1 MIIKIFLI
9 IIILYV
15 ILNESQKIEEYK
27 NKSDKLYLKPI
38 NIKKYNIY
46 DVFYNNYDKKIMLI
60 IPNLQQNNPKI
71 QLKVNNKITNFD
83 VINNSRIYIYSI
95 KSEYKKEINLII
107 NREMIKTQVNK
118 YPEFKNEII
127 YSTMVKNEDNY
138 IRQWIEYHLNLGVQ
152 RFIIYD
158 NSETSYNSYKS
169 VEKESNLPLVLE
181 DYIKKNIVY
190 LVKWQYAKRYTK
202 YKKKSAPTGQTI
214 QMNHSLYNFR
224 SSKYIGFF
232 DIDEYLNPQ
241 EDNNINNFFNILIKK
256 NNINIYKISGFRI
269 STKYFYNSEKK
280 NVKDYNFFKIYNCSS
295 IREIQKNRNG
305 YGSKMI
311 IIPKNT
317 KILKSVHYL
326 YKTMYIVDP
335 KLIYINHY
343 YFLNKE
349 NRGLNKTNLID
360 KSIDK
365 HTKIF
370 KNKIFYR
377 NTNELIEKT
386 IDKINNNDVIITFVD
401 KNRINKFNI
410 FYKNIKQL
418 NLNNLLVIALDT
430 DTYNKINNLTSTILL
445 ENDKENLETIN
456 KIFKLGKKDLI
467 YTNIEYIWKKDLSK
481 QLKYVDY
488 DLISIKDKKYI
499 IDSTFFKVQ
508 YNIDTIYLFDKIINK
523 FYNKNKNMNTKIN
536 NFILDE
542 KIDVLKD
549 KNNNKIIKF
558 NNKNFNILVLNK
570 N

>member
-1 MIIKIFLI
+1 MLLI
-9 IIILYV
+9 ILLILFTFIILKKNKV
-15 ILNESQKIEEYK
+15 ENYK

-38 NIKKYNIY
+38 NIKKYDIY
-46 DVFYNNYDKKIMLI
+46 DVLYNNYDKEIIIL
-60 IPNLQQNNPKI
+60 IPNLQQKNLTI
-71 QLKVNNKITNFD
+71 QLKVNNKIINFTYIKNPK
-83 VINNSRIYIYSI
+83 VYIYSL
-95 KSEYKKEINLII
+95 KSKYKKEINLII
-107 NREMIKTQVNK
+107 NGDLVKTKVNK
-118 YPEFKNEII
+118 YPDFKDEII

-158 NSETSYNSYKS
+158 NSETSDNSYHS
-169 VEKESNLPLVLE
+169 VEKKSNLPLVLN

-202 YKKKSAPTGQTI
+202 YIKNSSPIGQTVQI
-214 QMNHSLYNFR
+214 NHSIYSFR
-224 SSKYIGFF
+224 CSKYIGLF

-241 EDNNINNFFNILIKK
+241 ESNNINNFFDRLIKK

-269 STKYFYNSEKK
+269 TAKFFYNSNNK
-280 NVKDYNFFKIYNCSS
+280 NTKDYNFLKIYNCKKLKLINNKKKSY
-295 IREIQKNRNG
+295 K
-305 YGSKMI
+305 SKMI

-326 YKTMYIVDP
+326 CKKIYIVDP
-335 KLIYINHY
+335 KLIYFNHY
-343 YFLNKE
+343 FFLNKE
-349 NRGLNKTNLID
+349 NRGLDKTNLID

-370 KNKIFYR
+370 ENKIFYR
-377 NTNELIEKT
+377 NINELIEKT
-386 IDKINNNDVIITFVD
+386 IDKIDNNDVIITFVD

-410 FYKNIKQL
+410 FYKNIKEL
-418 NLNNLLVIALDT
+418 YLNNLLVISLDT
-430 DTYNKINNLTSTILL
+430 ETYYKINKLTSTILL
-445 ENDKENLETIN
+445 ENYKENLETIN

-467 YTNIEYIWKKDLSK
+467 YTNIEYIWKKDISK

-488 DLISIKDKKYI
+488 DLISIKGDNNI
-499 IDSTFFKVQ
+499 INSNFFKVQ

-523 FYNKNKNMNTKIN
+523 FYNKNMNTKIN